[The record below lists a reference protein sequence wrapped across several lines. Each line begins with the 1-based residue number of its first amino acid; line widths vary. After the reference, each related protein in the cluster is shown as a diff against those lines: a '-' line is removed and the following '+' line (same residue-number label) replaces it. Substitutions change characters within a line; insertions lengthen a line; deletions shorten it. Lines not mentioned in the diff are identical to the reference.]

1 MPELSTHRHGTH
13 ASRRAVSAALALVVV
28 AALAACSSP
37 APAPAGVPND
47 SEVDTTF
54 TSDDGLAVTLTDRI
68 CGISGVG
75 ADKPEFTPVGQYCT
89 VGVNVDN
96 ETGEAVD
103 LVQLKV
109 SGWIGE
115 TQYFPDYWAGN
126 AADGGMQALAAGES
140 IKSTLFFDVPKGQAL
155 ERAAVATPWVGLEAF
170 EVRF

>member
-1 MPELSTHRHGTH
+1 MKWSGRAYAAVYPAMTTVHHLQANGALTPCGDSHPSCRCTRMGAAQRGRRHALLGPYLCGIPGRRSFTVERLHWRCKMPELSTHRHGTH

-75 ADKPEFTPVGQYCT
+75 ADKPEFTP
-89 VGVNVDN
+89 
-96 ETGEAVD
+96 
-103 LVQLKV
+103 
-109 SGWIGE
+109 
-115 TQYFPDYWAGN
+115 
-126 AADGGMQALAAGES
+126 
-140 IKSTLFFDVPKGQAL
+140 
-155 ERAAVATPWVGLEAF
+155 
-170 EVRF
+170 